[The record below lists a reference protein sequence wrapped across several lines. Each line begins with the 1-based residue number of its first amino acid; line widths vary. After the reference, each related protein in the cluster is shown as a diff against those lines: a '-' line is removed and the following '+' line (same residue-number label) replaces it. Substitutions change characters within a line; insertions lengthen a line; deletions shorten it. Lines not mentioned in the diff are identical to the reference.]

1 MIHFLGKNSPFSR
14 DVLSIF
20 FWSPEVVGLGAIL
33 PNGKLAG
40 FGNSLLPEYQQFLAF
55 FWGDL
60 NWFDCVFKMRS
71 KVKTI
76 QPPQPSSHKSP
87 IRLRKSDRLDL
98 DYLEKQFCVDRRLTK
113 KVDHKITLKWGQWS
127 MHKGWHHLQMF
138 FSRFQWPFFFCVG
151 LLPFFHTSMT
161 DEDFKTL
168 FILDLGE
175 NDDPI
180 WLCTISQMGVF
191 NPNPFF

>member
-113 KVDHKITLKWGQWS
+113 KLITKSHWNEVNGQCI
-127 MHKGWHHLQMF
+127 KGDIIFKCF
-138 FSRFQWPFFFCVG
+138 FLDFNDLFFFA
-151 LLPFFHTSMT
+151 
-161 DEDFKTL
+161 
-168 FILDLGE
+168 
-175 NDDPI
+175 
-180 WLCTISQMGVF
+180 
-191 NPNPFF
+191 